1 MRNLVFLQKGCICG
15 NYVLFLQHNFINALI
30 MKKLALLLCTAVFV
44 MVGCKK
50 EEPEKP
56 SEPIDTTLA
65 APIQNF
71 PATVEVIYDAVT
83 DVEGH
88 HYNAVKIGDQIW
100 MASNLRTARYPNGD
114 WIPEEDFVVSFT
126 KPYRY
131 KPSGD
136 FSLFGYLYNWTA
148 VMHWDESS
156 NAIPSGVQGVCP
168 DGWHVPSAAEW
179 EQLRNYCFTHS
190 ECFCNESSGRIAKSL
205 AADHSWQYSGKTC
218 VPGNDLSANN
228 ITGFSA
234 VPAGTFCCI
243 DYPELGGSFWGVEKM
258 AYYWSSYDGGYQT
271 NAYGIGISYNSHEV
285 PPTAP
290 VDKSQGFSVRCLKN
304 DPPIVDSC
312 RYKNSF

>member
-1 MRNLVFLQKGCICG
+1 
-15 NYVLFLQHNFINALI
+15 

-44 MVGCKK
+44 LVGCEK
-50 EEPEKP
+50 EDPEKP
-56 SEPIDTTLA
+56 SDTPTQIDSALA

-71 PATVEVIYDAVT
+71 PATAEVIYDAVI
-83 DVEGH
+83 DIEGH
-88 HYNAVKIGDQIW
+88 HYDAVKIGDQIW
-100 MASNLRTARYPNGD
+100 MASNLRTARYANGD
-114 WIPEEDFVVSFT
+114 WIPEEDFVVSFI

-156 NAIPSGVQGVCP
+156 NTIPSGVQGVCP

-243 DYPELGGSFWGVEKM
+243 DYPEFGGSFWGVEKM